1 MCIRTTKNDVMT
13 RKTKIVLGI
22 CGAIVAAAVITALV
36 APEETKKVTKRV
48 KKEAGKW
55 VDQLGNIF
63 SKATEQHIGDLREK
77 AHRVK
82 NLVS

>member
-1 MCIRTTKNDVMT
+1 MT
-13 RKTKIVLGI
+13 RKTKIILGV

-48 KKEAGKW
+48 KKQAGKW

-63 SKATEQHIGDLREK
+63 TKAADEHIGDLRQK
-77 AHRVK
+77 AHKMK